1 MTKEL
6 RWTIFVIVIL
16 NLVCAYI
23 FLPIPDKPLG
33 AKLPKLTLGI
43 DLAGGAEI
51 QYRCRDISAPD
62 TPVTRAIAQETA
74 DRIRARIDRGGLKEP
89 KINVRGDDIIQI
101 QVAGID
107 KTMWERYKN
116 LVGTMGRLEI
126 KEVAK
131 RDVHETAKTN
141 NWVVG
146 SQYEV
151 LPNPDKEGPHG
162 EFEKMVVLR
171 EPIIEGKHLQSA
183 IEQAD
188 PENPGKWKIEFT
200 LKSGEGP
207 RRFEAATR
215 RLSKGENKGAL
226 AIILDGKV
234 ISAPKVQST
243 IRDRGQI
250 TGGFDQTSARDLA
263 NVLSTG
269 SLPVAIGRVNPATGG
284 FETGKPESEALVGP
298 SLGQDAIRRGIIAV
312 SLAFAF
318 VALFMVV
325 YYRASGIVA
334 VLALAMN
341 VLFLMTAMSFLGA
354 TLTLPGVAGIAL
366 TIGMAVDA
374 NILINER
381 IREELGKGKTA
392 FQAFEHG
399 HERALTAIVDGNV
412 TTLLAA
418 AVLYFMGTG
427 PIRGFA
433 VTLSVGILSTL
444 FSVLFCGKNILK
456 ALLYT
461 GTIKQFK
468 MMKLFENPNYNF
480 MGKARIAMLGSL
492 VIIVGCFAVFYAS
505 GLLHTGTA
513 GHVAFEDIEA
523 GALQGADTK
532 VMDKDAGG
540 GIMVVF
546 QKEGFRPRESL
557 EQVKSIVGEFVSKDG
572 NGKPYLSVRHAQPLD
587 DGSPRL
593 LVTLTKDDLAKRDAI
608 KQKLEDNRMK
618 LGLSSRGFTLLTVP
632 HNAPPLGFDFRGGT
646 VISFQLDREEDIG
659 AVREKIFALKG
670 EDGLPKYSDGEVQ
683 IINTEATKLADVAK
697 LNVTRSR
704 QFQLRTGHQD
714 PEEIKKDLEQAFTG
728 MMGRD
733 PFEVL
738 STLDPADPKT
748 IYDREAGGGLMV
760 YLRPSAD
767 VNAAVEKI
775 KGAVAEF
782 VSKSEDGKPYVDVRK
797 LDPVGGLPR
806 VKILLTKDDLIA
818 KEARERITS
827 KLDDMKMDIG
837 LSSSPFLTIS
847 NIGPAV
853 AEELKNSTIW
863 ALIWSWV
870 LIIIYIWIRFY
881 SVKFGAAAVVALIHD
896 AIVSL
901 GVVVLLGMVIPK
913 ALGLSFDLTLST
925 VAAMLTIVGY
935 SVNDTIVL
943 FDRVRENIFL
953 MKRHSLA
960 EIMNAS
966 VNQTLSRTIW
976 TSFTTWIS
984 AVCLYVVTMTA
995 SGGVS
1000 GLALPLIIGVI
1011 VGTYSSIYVASALV
1025 LTWYKG
1031 QRPAF
1036 DKK

>member
-1 MTKEL
+1 MTNEL

-33 AKLPKLTLGI
+33 DRLPRLTLGI

-51 QYRCRDISAPD
+51 QYRCRDLSAPD
-62 TPVTRAIAQETA
+62 TPVSRAVAQETA

-89 KINVRGDDIIQI
+89 KINVRGDDVIQI

-116 LVGTMGRLEI
+116 LVSTMGRLEI
-126 KEVAK
+126 KEVAA
-131 RDVHETAKTN
+131 RDVHETAKNN

-151 LPNPDKEGPHG
+151 LPNPDKEGPYG

-171 EPIIEGKHLQSA
+171 EPIIEGKHIQEA
-183 IEQAD
+183 IEHPD
-188 PENPGKWKIEFT
+188 PENPGNYKIDFAI
-200 LKSGEGP
+200 KSGEGQ

-215 RLSKGENKGAL
+215 RLSRGVEKGAL
-226 AIILDGKV
+226 AIILDGVVK
-234 ISAPKVQST
+234 SAPRVQST

-250 TGGFDQTSARDLA
+250 TGSFTREAARDLA
-263 NVLSTG
+263 IVLSTG
-269 SLPVAIGRVNPATGG
+269 SLPVAIGRINPATGA

-298 SLGQDAIRRGIIAV
+298 SLGQDAIRRGILAVVLSFVLV
-312 SLAFAF
+312 SL
-318 VALFMVV
+318 FMIV
-325 YYRASGIVA
+325 YYRASGVVA
-334 VLALAMN
+334 VLALVMN
-341 VLFLMTAMSFLGA
+341 LLFLMAVMAFLGA
-354 TLTLPGVAGIAL
+354 TLTLPGIAGIAL

-374 NILINER
+374 TILINER
-381 IREELGKGKTA
+381 IREEMAKGKTA

-399 HERALTAIVDGNV
+399 HERALSAIVDGNV

-433 VTLSVGILSTL
+433 VTLSVGILTTL
-444 FSVLFCGKNILK
+444 FSVLFCAKNILK
-456 ALLYT
+456 GLLYT
-461 GTIKQFK
+461 GTIQQFR
-468 MMKLFENPNYNF
+468 MLRLFDNPNF
-480 MGKARIAMLGSL
+480 DFIGKARIAMLGSL
-492 VIIVGCFAVFYAS
+492 LAVVGSFVVFYAS
-505 GLLHTGTA
+505 GLLHTGVA
-513 GHVAFEDIEA
+513 GHEPFEDVDAASVKEKI
-523 GALQGADTK
+523 L
-532 VMDKDAGG
+532 DKDAGG
-540 GIMVVF
+540 GLMVVF
-546 QKEGFRPRESL
+546 QKDVFRPRETL
-557 EQVKSIVGEFVSKDG
+557 EQVKSIVAEFVSR
-572 NGKPYLSVRHAQPLD
+572 NAEGKPYLSVRHAAPLD

-593 LVTLTKDDLAKRDAI
+593 LVSLTPEDLPKRDAI
-608 KQKLEDNRMK
+608 KQKFEDNRIK
-618 LGLSSRGFTLLTVP
+618 LGLSSRGFTLLTIP

-646 VISFQLDREEDIG
+646 VISFQLDREEDI
-659 AVREKIFALKG
+659 AVVREKIFGIKG
-670 EDGLPKYSDGEVQ
+670 ENDLPKYSDGEVQ
-683 IINTEATKLADVAK
+683 IINTEATKLSEVAK

-714 PEEIKKDLEQAFTG
+714 PKEIQRDLEQAFAG

-733 PFEVL
+733 PFEMIN
-738 STLDPADPKT
+738 TLDPGDPRT
-748 IYDREAGGGLMV
+748 IYDRETGGGLMV
-760 YLRPSAD
+760 YLKPSAD
-767 VNAAVEKI
+767 AGAALEKI
-775 KGAVAEF
+775 KDAAAEF
-782 VSKSEDGKPYVDVRK
+782 VSRSEDGKPYLDVRR

-806 VKILLTKDDLIA
+806 VKVLLTKDDLIA
-818 KEARERITS
+818 KDARERIVSRLAGMETD
-827 KLDDMKMDIG
+827 LG
-837 LSSSPFLTIS
+837 LSSSPFLNIS

-870 LIIIYIWIRFY
+870 LMIIYIWIRFY
-881 SVKFGAAAVVALIHD
+881 SVKFGAAAVAALIHD
-896 AIVSL
+896 AIISL
-901 GVVVLLGMVIPK
+901 GAVVLLGMVVPR

-925 VAAMLTIVGY
+925 VASLLTIVGY

-953 MKRHSLA
+953 MKRSSLA
-960 EIMNAS
+960 EIINAS

-976 TSFTTWIS
+976 TSFTTWMS

-1011 VGTYSSIYVASALV
+1011 AGTYSTIYVASALV
-1025 LTWYKG
+1025 LMWYKG